1 MKLLSF
7 ILFGVMFLGV
17 SEVGVAAEAED
28 YSKTINVFRESPAVA
43 KFFKNSYGYAVFPT
57 IGKAGFVVG
66 GSYGKGQVYRGGKVT
81 GKSTVVE
88 GSVGFQFGGEAFS
101 EIIFFKDKQAYD
113 EFTSGGFEF
122 DATAQAVAITAGA
135 QVQGGTTGASAGASA
150 GPKTGVQAETQYVN
164 GMAVFVHAKGGL
176 MVEFSIGGQKF
187 TFEPI

>member
-1 MKLLSF
+1 MKMLSF
-7 ILFGVMFLGV
+7 ILLGVMLIGLPQG
-17 SEVGVAAEAED
+17 SVAAEVED

-43 KFFKNSYGYAVFPT
+43 EFFKNSYGYAVFPT

-66 GSYGKGQVYRGGKVT
+66 GSYGKGQVYRGGNVT
-81 GKSTVVE
+81 GKSTLVE

-101 EIIFFKDKQAYD
+101 EIIFFEDKRAYD
-113 EFTSGGFEF
+113 EFTRGGVEF

-176 MVEFSIGGQKF
+176 MVELSVGGQKF